1 MEGVLAMYQILVV
14 DDSVLDVDCI
24 TFLINKYELPLEVA
38 TAVNGQEALGLF
50 QNPENHFDILFTDI
64 RMPFLDGLGLSKE
77 VRKLSPNTRIVI
89 FSGFNDFEYAKTA
102 ITIGVEDY
110 LMKPVI
116 PDEFVSV
123 MTRVINGVEET
134 NRQIQTR
141 RSETRLLK
149 NHMLW
154 LAVNGKNGMPADSSS
169 FFKDRYTGLMLI
181 ECSNEF
187 FSLEGIS
194 FQEKLEGILTVPF
207 DYLNL
212 DPARSILFFKEEAF
226 LFPCAQAVCLCAE
239 KEFNQKCCVAFQ
251 DLPDNSSISQIY
263 TQLEKRLENHF
274 FFPEQNIFL
283 PDGPDHPYAASGHI
297 SIDIVSDDLRLK
309 DYDSLMHHL
318 EDLFESLKH
327 EKTHSLIFV
336 KYCFTEL
343 MKEIIHYLPDDQ
355 KPDLNK
361 VAEKIYSSAN
371 IVELMDMT
379 CSQAKKL
386 LSQTQKNQGS
396 CLKSDK
402 IRQYIYQNYTQPL
415 SLNDISSHFYIS
427 PNYLCSVFKKETGCN
442 LMKFINEYRLEQA
455 AKLLLETEMKVNKI
469 AETVGFSNPSY
480 FSQRFRDYYG
490 ESPENYRQKETY

>member
-1 MEGVLAMYQILVV
+1 MYQILVV

-24 TFLINKYELPLEVA
+24 TFLIKKYELPLEVA
-38 TAVNGQEALGLF
+38 TAVNGQDALELF
-50 QNPENHFDILFTDI
+50 RKPENHYDILFTDI

-77 VRKLSPNTRIVI
+77 VRKLSPNTRIII

-134 NRQIQTR
+134 NRQIRTR
-141 RSETRLLK
+141 RSETKLLK

-154 LAVNGKNGMPADSSS
+154 LAVNGKSSMLVDSAP
-169 FFKDRYTGLMLI
+169 FFKDRYTGLMLV
-181 ECSNEF
+181 ECDNEF

-194 FQEKLEGILTVPF
+194 FQEKLADVLSAPF

-212 DPARSILFFKEEAF
+212 DPSRSILFFKEGAF
-226 LFPCAQAVCLCAE
+226 LFPCAQSVCLCAE
-239 KEFNQKCCVAFQ
+239 KEFHQKCCVAFQ
-251 DLPDNSSISQIY
+251 TLPDNGSISQVY
-263 TQLEKRLENHF
+263 TQLEERLENHF

-309 DYDSLMHHL
+309 DYESLMLHL

-327 EKTHSLIFV
+327 EKTRSLIFV

-355 KPDLNK
+355 QPDLNK
-361 VAEKIYSSAN
+361 VAEKIYGSTN

-379 CSQAKKL
+379 YDLAGRLRSQAQR
-386 LSQTQKNQGS
+386 SQGT

-402 IRQYIYQNYTQPL
+402 IRQYIYQNYAQPL

-455 AKLLLETEMKVNKI
+455 ARLLLETEMKVNKI
-469 AETVGFSNPSY
+469 AESVGFPNPSY

>member
-1 MEGVLAMYQILVV
+1 MYQILVV

-154 LAVNGKNGMPADSSS
+154 LAVNGKNGTPADSSS

-371 IVELMDMT
+371 IVELIDMT